1 MGSFAFARRYSRN
14 RCFFLFL
21 RVLRCFSSPGA
32 LLMNYGF
39 IHGCRNITPDGF
51 PHSEIHG
58 SMPACGSPWLFAAYH
73 VFLRRPVPWHPP
85 CALSNLI
92 VTILSSCQR
101 IDFSIFDCFFLL
113 RPTAKLFAFLR
124 SCVISNTFAT
134 GFFTRCFSIWL
145 CSFQSTF
152 SSRFYSIPENDTG
165 SRR

>member
-1 MGSFAFARRYSRN
+1 M
-14 RCFFLFL
+14 
-21 RVLRCFSSPGA
+21 
-32 LLMNYGF
+32 
-39 IHGCRNITPDGF
+39 TPAGF

-58 SMPACGSPWLFAAYH
+58 SKPACGSPWLIAAYH

-101 IDFSIFDCFFLL
+101 IDFSIFDSFFLL

-145 CSFQSTF
+145 CSFQSTYQFTLSRSLKTIQVQEEEQSFDLPWQDFLF
-152 SSRFYSIPENDTG
+152 SFRTFVLLHSLLCIDLE
-165 SRR
+165 